1 MAEMTQK
8 SCLALFSYSSWNILC
23 TDMKSDKFIG
33 TARMVSMYD
42 RKYNV
47 ILKHVEINSSGQ
59 NSGRLPQ
66 PQQTSHRFLRWN

>member
-1 MAEMTQK
+1 MR
-8 SCLALFSYSSWNILC
+8 
-23 TDMKSDKFIG
+23 SDKFIG
-33 TARMVSMYD
+33 KARMVSMYD

-66 PQQTSHRFLRWN
+66 PQQTSDRVLR